1 MYHMPTSVPP
11 ELSLSALIHYI
22 YQLLSLSCSVIFLSP
37 YVPDEMA
44 VVLAAKYIEVLSSL
58 VTRVH
63 VKGSSGEDAGK
74 RMP

>member
-37 YVPDEMA
+37 YVPD